1 MGKGPYT
8 DDKYQFKFNF
18 INKIPP
24 GVTLVS
30 KNVFTGEVKH
40 VQAGDKGIS
49 KVTKAVFANWFP
61 WIQTKYVSSLSKTID
76 YKEFGYVTSDRV
88 TLMVDIACEVR
99 IVDAAKFEFESATIS
114 EQLKTTINDVVRK
127 VMISHSVSDVLNK
140 NFDLYSLIKPKL
152 DDFKNKYGLEI
163 RSVEL
168 QNIKLPDGVKKSYE
182 QKLTTKADVERI
194 RRIGQANAEAER
206 FSLENKKISDELDVA
221 KKSKEAEI
229 DVAKKAGESK
239 VELDQ
244 LQRLMEIIKGCSK
257 EDLELLAKIAPAML
271 VDNGRHLFVQGQAV
285 DASTKDSS
293 SSKSK

>member
-49 KVTKAVFANWFP
+49 KVTKAVFATWFP
-61 WIQTKYVSSLSKTID
+61 WIQTKYVSSLAKTID

-99 IVDAAKFEFESATIS
+99 IVDAAKFEFVSATIS

-140 NFDLYSLIKPKL
+140 NFDLYSLIKPRL
-152 DDFKNKYGLEI
+152 DNFKNKYGLEI

-182 QKLTTKADVERI
+182 QKLTTDADVERI
-194 RRIGQANAEAER
+194 RRIGKANAEAER
-206 FSLENKKISDELDVA
+206 FSLENRKISNELDVA

-285 DASTKDSS
+285 DASAKDSS
-293 SSKSK
+293 SPKSK

>member
-182 QKLTTKADVERI
+182 QKLTTDADVERI

-285 DASTKDSS
+285 DASAKDTSS
-293 SSKSK
+293 PKSK

>member
-1 MGKGPYT
+1 MGKGPYA

-49 KVTKAVFANWFP
+49 KVTKAVFATWFP
-61 WIQTKYVSSLSKTID
+61 WIQTKYVSSLAKTID

-99 IVDAAKFEFESATIS
+99 IVDAAKFEFVSATIS

-140 NFDLYSLIKPKL
+140 NFDLYSLIKPRL
-152 DDFKNKYGLEI
+152 DNFKNKYGLEI

-182 QKLTTKADVERI
+182 QKLTTDADVERI
-194 RRIGQANAEAER
+194 RRIGQANAEAQ
-206 FSLENKKISDELDVA
+206 SAMNAVDID
-221 KKSKEAEI
+221 KKSREADI

-244 LQRLMEIIKGCSK
+244 LQRLLEIIKGCSK
-257 EDLELLAKIAPAML
+257 EEKETLLTMYPVLAKNAEHIFL
-271 VDNGRHLFVQGQAV
+271 HDSDNIRI
-285 DASTKDSS
+285 K
-293 SSKSK
+293 K

>member
-152 DDFKNKYGLEI
+152 DNFKNKYGLEI

-182 QKLTTKADVERI
+182 QKLTTDADVERI

-206 FSLENKKISDELDVA
+206 FSLENKKISNEL
-221 KKSKEAEI
+221 

-271 VDNGRHLFVQGQAV
+271 VDNGRHLFVQGQGAEV
-285 DASTKDSS
+285 PARDSS
-293 SSKSK
+293 SPKSK

>member
-182 QKLTTKADVERI
+182 QKLTTDADVERI

-271 VDNGRHLFVQGQAV
+271 VDNGRHLFVQGQGVEVPA
-285 DASTKDSS
+285 KDSS
-293 SSKSK
+293 SPKSK

>member
-1 MGKGPYT
+1 MGKGPYA

-49 KVTKAVFANWFP
+49 KVTKAVFATWFP
-61 WIQTKYVSSLSKTID
+61 WIQTKYVSSLAKTID

-99 IVDAAKFEFESATIS
+99 IVDAAKFEFVSATIS

-140 NFDLYSLIKPKL
+140 NFDLYSLIKPRL
-152 DDFKNKYGLEI
+152 DNFKNKYGLEI

-182 QKLTTKADVERI
+182 QKLTTKADADRI
-194 RRIGQANAEAER
+194 REIGEATAYAKK
-206 FSLENKKISDELDVA
+206 LDTDVDINKKRMESGI
-221 KKSKEAEI
+221 EI
-229 DVAKKAGESK
+229 E
-239 VELDQ
+239 Q
-244 LQRLMEIIKGCSK
+244 LQRLMEIVKDCSK

-285 DASTKDSS
+285 DASAKDTSS
-293 SSKSK
+293 PKSK

>member
-182 QKLTTKADVERI
+182 QKLTTDADVERI

-206 FSLENKKISDELDVA
+206 FSLENRKISNEL
-221 KKSKEAEI
+221 

-285 DASTKDSS
+285 DASAKDTSS
-293 SSKSK
+293 PKSK

>member
-182 QKLTTKADVERI
+182 QKLTTDADVERI

-206 FSLENKKISDELDVA
+206 FSLENRKISNEL
-221 KKSKEAEI
+221 

-285 DASTKDSS
+285 DAPARDSS
-293 SSKSK
+293 SPKSK

>member
-182 QKLTTKADVERI
+182 QKLTTDADVERI

-206 FSLENKKISDELDVA
+206 FSLENKKISDEL
-221 KKSKEAEI
+221 

-285 DASTKDSS
+285 DAPARDSS
-293 SSKSK
+293 SPKSK

>member
-1 MGKGPYT
+1 MGKGPYA

-49 KVTKAVFANWFP
+49 KVTKAVFATWFP
-61 WIQTKYVSSLSKTID
+61 WIQTKYVSSLAKTID

-140 NFDLYSLIKPKL
+140 NFDLYSLIKPRL
-152 DDFKNKYGLEI
+152 DNFKNKYGLEI

-182 QKLTTKADVERI
+182 QKLTTDADVERI
-194 RRIGQANAEAER
+194 RRIGQANAEAQ
-206 FSLENKKISDELDVA
+206 SAMNAVDID
-221 KKSKEAEI
+221 KKSREADI

-244 LQRLMEIIKGCSK
+244 LQRLLEIIKGCSK
-257 EDLELLAKIAPAML
+257 EEKETLLTMYPVLAKNAEHIFL
-271 VDNGRHLFVQGQAV
+271 HDSDNIRI
-285 DASTKDSS
+285 K
-293 SSKSK
+293 K

>member
-1 MGKGPYT
+1 MGKGPYA

-49 KVTKAVFANWFP
+49 KVTKAVFATWFP
-61 WIQTKYVSSLSKTID
+61 WIQTKYVSSLAKTID

-114 EQLKTTINDVVRK
+114 EQLKTTINDAVRE

-140 NFDLYSLIKPKL
+140 NFGLYSLIKPKL
-152 DDFKNKYGLEI
+152 DNFKNKYGLEI

-182 QKLTTKADVERI
+182 QKLTTDADVERI
-194 RRIGQANAEAER
+194 RRIGQANAEAQ
-206 FSLENKKISDELDVA
+206 SAMNAVDID
-221 KKSKEAEI
+221 KKSREADI

-285 DASTKDSS
+285 DASAKDSS
-293 SSKSK
+293 SPKSK

>member
-1 MGKGPYT
+1 MGKGPYA

-99 IVDAAKFEFESATIS
+99 IVDAAKFEFVSATIS

-140 NFDLYSLIKPKL
+140 NFDLYSLIKPRL
-152 DDFKNKYGLEI
+152 DNFKNKYGLEI

-182 QKLTTKADVERI
+182 QKLTTDADVERI

-257 EDLELLAKIAPAML
+257 EEKETLLTMYPVLAKNAEHIFL
-271 VDNGRHLFVQGQAV
+271 HDSDNIRI
-285 DASTKDSS
+285 K
-293 SSKSK
+293 K

>member
-1 MGKGPYT
+1 MGKGPYA

-99 IVDAAKFEFESATIS
+99 IVDAAKFEFVSATIS

-140 NFDLYSLIKPKL
+140 NFDLYSLIKPRL
-152 DDFKNKYGLEI
+152 DNFKNKYGLEI

-182 QKLTTKADVERI
+182 QKLTTKADADRI
-194 RRIGQANAEAER
+194 REIGEATAYAKK
-206 FSLENKKISDELDVA
+206 LDTDVDINKKRMESGI
-221 KKSKEAEI
+221 EI
-229 DVAKKAGESK
+229 E
-239 VELDQ
+239 Q
-244 LQRLMEIIKGCSK
+244 LQRLMEIVKDCSK

-285 DASTKDSS
+285 DASAKDTSS
-293 SSKSK
+293 PKSK

>member
-1 MGKGPYT
+1 MGKGPYA

-49 KVTKAVFANWFP
+49 KVTKAVFATWFP
-61 WIQTKYVSSLSKTID
+61 WIQTKYVSSLAKTID

-99 IVDAAKFEFESATIS
+99 IVDAAKFEFVSATIS

-140 NFDLYSLIKPKL
+140 NFDLYSLIKPRL
-152 DDFKNKYGLEI
+152 DNFKNKYGLEI

-182 QKLTTKADVERI
+182 QRLTTDADVERI
-194 RRIGQANAEAER
+194 RRIGKANAEAQ
-206 FSLENKKISDELDVA
+206 SAMNAVDID

-257 EDLELLAKIAPAML
+257 EEKETLLTMYPVLAKNAEHIFL
-271 VDNGRHLFVQGQAV
+271 HDSDNIRI
-285 DASTKDSS
+285 K
-293 SSKSK
+293 K

>member
-99 IVDAAKFEFESATIS
+99 IVDAAKFEFVSATIS

-182 QKLTTKADVERI
+182 QKLTTDADVERI

-206 FSLENKKISDELDVA
+206 FSLENRKISNEL
-221 KKSKEAEI
+221 

-271 VDNGRHLFVQGQAV
+271 VDNGRHLFVQGQGVEVPA
-285 DASTKDSS
+285 KDSS
-293 SSKSK
+293 SPKSK